1 MEKTDEY
8 LEPRKYYDHYLKQAH
23 LENTAAYFEELT
35 KKSGVDVE
43 ANHITMDKY
52 RKESEVLNALN
63 KKLGHARGLI
73 GLMIFLMIAGFLAG
87 IILIVVGCLAKPIN
101 GLFIGIGGGSLAIG
115 IFALIFWLAYLRK
128 RKNAIQAKVNAQQKV
143 VDALEAEARAQMAPL
158 NNLFN
163 ANMSTEI
170 CNKTAPL
177 IHFDETLTD
186 LTEERIIK
194 QFNTDLDYSE
204 DHSTL
209 VVQSGD
215 INTNPFILRQ
225 YLEMKMVPHIYT
237 GTLIITYTR
246 RVSDGNGGTKTVTVT
261 QTLVA
266 HVTRPEPQY
275 SVNTQLEYYSD
286 AAPNLSF
293 TREPSGMSGLS
304 EKEINKIADK
314 RDKEETKKA
323 EKALKQGK
331 TYTKFANSK
340 FEAYFNASNRD
351 NELEYRMLFTPLAQ
365 TNYIYNNA
373 QTKPFS
379 DDIYFMKNKMQNV
392 IVSSHDVNRDYSGGE
407 NNYYHFDYEQI
418 KKNFINYNTNFFEGI
433 YFDMIPLL
441 SIPLYHQHQS
451 AQYITERN
459 RKEQVSF
466 YEAEVIANKFEPKLF
481 KPADCDT
488 EVILKVN
495 RSDNSLLVKSYGYHA
510 DPRVEFVPTLGGDGL
525 MHPVPVH
532 YFEYLPV
539 VGNNVISLNANNLDK
554 KDKSVINYRMYKATF
569 AK

>member
-23 LENTAAYFEELT
+23 FDNTNAYFEELT

-52 RKESEVLNALN
+52 RKEAEVLNALN

-73 GLMIFLMIAGFLAG
+73 GFMIFLMIIGFVAG
-87 IILIVVGCLAKPIN
+87 IILIIVGAISKPVS
-101 GLFIGIGGGSLAIG
+101 GLFIGIGGGALAIG

-143 VDALEAEARAQMAPL
+143 VDKLKDEATIQMAPL
-158 NNLFN
+158 NALFN

-177 IHFDETLTD
+177 IHFDECLSD
-186 LTEERIIK
+186 SVEERIVN
-194 QFNTDLDYSE
+194 QFNTNLDDSE

-225 YLEMKMVPHIYT
+225 YLGMKMEPHIYT

-246 RVSDGNGGTKTVTVT
+246 RVSDGNGGSRTVTVT
-261 QTLVA
+261 QTLTA
-266 HVTRPEPQY
+266 HVTRPEPKY
-275 SVNTQLEYYSD
+275 SVNTELQYYSD

-293 TREPSGMSGLS
+293 TREPCGMSGMS
-304 EKEINKIADK
+304 EKEINKITDK
-314 RDKEETKKA
+314 RDKEESKKA

-331 TYTKFANSK
+331 SYTKFANSK

-379 DDIYFMKNKMQNV
+379 DDIYFMKNKMQNI
-392 IVSSHDVNRDYSGGE
+392 IVSNHDIDRDYSGGE

-418 KKNFINYNTNFFEGI
+418 KKNFVSYNTSFFEGI

-451 AQYITERN
+451 AKYITERN
-459 RKEQVSF
+459 KKSQISF
-466 YEAEVIANKFEPKLF
+466 YEAEVLANKFEPKLF
-481 KPADCDT
+481 KPEGCDT

-495 RSDNSLLVKSYGYHA
+495 RNGDNLSVKSFGYHA
-510 DPRVEFVPTLGGDGL
+510 DPRTDFIPTLGGDGK
-525 MHPVPVH
+525 MHLVPVH

-539 VGNNVISLNANNLDK
+539 TGNNLISLNANNLDK
-554 KDKSVINYRMYKATF
+554 KDKSVINYRMYKAMF